1 VKLAF
6 PILALMASCSTPV
19 VVPPPVVHSIQW
31 QWEAPSDFV
40 SGETFNLYCDVNGA
54 PAIRM
59 NSLPIAGLTF
69 TTPGTPAEDIYS
81 CYARSVVDGVE
92 SANSNIAAVQVP

>member
-1 VKLAF
+1 MKLAF
-6 PILALMASCSTPV
+6 PILALMASCSAPV
-19 VVPPPVVHSIQW
+19 PVPPPVVHSIVW

-59 NSLPIAGLTF
+59 NTLPIAGLTF
-69 TTPGTPAEDIYS
+69 TATGTPAGDIYS
-81 CYARSVVDGVE
+81 CYARSVRDGVE
-92 SANSNIAAVQVP
+92 SVNSTIAVTVVP